1 MVKLQNIHDNRG
13 ENYFEFTVVLLKRP
27 QFYPKSIDPFFAM
40 WSDPES
46 DLDEEEGT
54 EMIYCFDVTVTVV
67 VIDTLEKSS
76 ALVVGK
82 MKNPQTLMVFG
93 RPSPEN
99 LLSLVQTLSDEN
111 IGD

>member
-1 MVKLQNIHDNRG
+1 
-13 ENYFEFTVVLLKRP
+13 
-27 QFYPKSIDPFFAM
+27 
-40 WSDPES
+40 
-46 DLDEEEGT
+46 
-54 EMIYCFDVTVTVV
+54 MIYCFDVTVTVV

-93 RPSPEN
+93 RPLPEN

>member
-1 MVKLQNIHDNRG
+1 MMR
-13 ENYFEFTVVLLKRP
+13 R
-27 QFYPKSIDPFFAM
+27 
-40 WSDPES
+40 
-46 DLDEEEGT
+46 GT

-93 RPSPEN
+93 RPLPEN